1 MEGRL
6 PNQGNVVVTWIAVWS
21 ILNRR
26 VISLRQCGCKFVV
39 EKLTWCLAV
48 ALHGHA
54 ALGTYAWQKMQ
65 LRRKKWAWE
74 FRCCF
79 QHTSLNN
86 IIERGVYNVHFPA
99 VFMVNAWGTLNTQPN
114 NDAYLNIKCFWSKY
128 KRCNNGNAILWLRNN
143 GYKEKSRSR
152 VNKVNVERHLLQEEP
167 PLCSALHRANY
178 NISAWRQG
186 PNGSMRPSPINIQLG
201 CMCLLKKILGNPGL
215 SMKWITNKHRQK
227 ERR

>member
-1 MEGRL
+1 MMPSGRVAWARCTW
-6 PNQGNVVVTWIAVWS
+6 NVCMAENAIASKKV
-21 ILNRR
+21 
-26 VISLRQCGCKFVV
+26 SLRIPVLFPAHIPEQYNWTWRVQRAFSGCIYGQC
-39 EKLTWCLAV
+39 
-48 ALHGHA
+48 
-54 ALGTYAWQKMQ
+54 LGYT
-65 LRRKKWAWE
+65 
-74 FRCCF
+74 
-79 QHTSLNN
+79 QHTTEQWCVPEHQMLLVKIQEMQQWQRN
-86 IIERGVYNVHFPA
+86 Y
-99 VFMVNAWGTLNTQPN
+99 
-114 NDAYLNIKCFWSKY
+114 
-128 KRCNNGNAILWLRNN
+128 AILWLRNN